1 MIIRKATSIDA
12 PDIAECLLLAMESI
26 VYTFIGKNDSN
37 VAYEFLLHFV
47 AQEDNQYSY
56 QNCWVVS
63 NENQIIGAIN
73 IYNGANLHTLRMP
86 IINYLKTNFNRE
98 IIIDD
103 ETQAGEYYIDTLGIK
118 TNQQGKGIGFMLLQF
133 IIDKF
138 VHKQN
143 QTLGLLVEKENRA
156 AQRLYKKLGFIYQSD
171 KNLVGKQLEHMQIKR
186 QKNNTNN

>member
-26 VYTFIGKNDSN
+26 VYAFIGKNDPV

-56 QNCWVVS
+56 QNCWVVC
-63 NENQIIGAIN
+63 NNNQIIGAIN

-86 IINYLKTNFNRE
+86 IINYLKTNFNLE

-103 ETQAGEYYIDTLGIK
+103 ETQEGEYYIDTLGVK
-118 TNQQGKGIGFMLLQF
+118 SAQQGKGIGSTLLQF
-133 IIDKF
+133 CIDEF

-143 QTLGLLVEKENRA
+143 QTLGLLVEKENVA
-156 AQRLYKKLGFIYQSD
+156 AKRLYEKLGFIYKSK
-171 KNLVGKQLEHMQIKR
+171 KNLVGKQLEHMQIIR
-186 QKNNTNN
+186 

>member
-26 VYTFIGKNDSN
+26 VYEFIGRKDEQA
-37 VAYEFLLHFV
+37 AYEFLLHFV
-47 AQEDNQYSY
+47 VQEDNQYSY

-98 IIIDD
+98 IIIED
-103 ETQAGEYYIDTLGIK
+103 ETQEGEYYIDTLGVK
-118 TNQQGKGIGFMLLQF
+118 SNQQGKGIGSTLLQF
-133 IIDKF
+133 CIDKF

-143 QTLGLLVEKENRA
+143 QTLGLLVEKENVA
-156 AQRLYKKLGFIYQSD
+156 AKRLYEKLGFIYQSE
-171 KNLVGKQLEHMQIKR
+171 KNLVGKQLEHMQIIR
-186 QKNNTNN
+186 

>member
-26 VYTFIGKNDSN
+26 VYAFIGKNDPV

-73 IYNGANLHTLRMP
+73 IYNGANLNTLRMP

-98 IIIDD
+98 IIIED
-103 ETQAGEYYIDTLGIK
+103 ETQEGEYYIDTLGVK
-118 TNQQGKGIGFMLLQF
+118 GNQQGKGIGSTLLQF
-133 IIDKF
+133 CIDEF

-143 QTLGLLVEKENRA
+143 QTLGLLVEKENVA
-156 AQRLYKKLGFIYQSD
+156 AKRLYEKLGFIYQSE
-171 KNLVGKQLEHMQIKR
+171 KNLVGKQLEHMQIIR
-186 QKNNTNN
+186 

>member
-12 PDIAECLLLAMESI
+12 PDIAECLQLAMESI
-26 VYTFIGKNDSN
+26 VYEFIGKNDPT

-47 AQEDNQYSY
+47 TQKNNQYSY
-56 QNCWVVS
+56 ENCWVVS

-73 IYNGANLHTLRMP
+73 IYKGANLNTLRMP

-103 ETQAGEYYIDTLGIK
+103 ETQAGEYYIDTLGVK
-118 TNQQGKGIGFMLLQF
+118 SAQQGKGIGSTLLQF
-133 IIDKF
+133 CIDEF

-143 QTLGLLVEKENRA
+143 QTLSLLVEKENVA
-156 AQRLYKKLGFIYQSD
+156 AKRLYEKLGFIYQSE
-171 KNLVGKQLEHMQIKR
+171 KNLVGKQLEHMQIIR
-186 QKNNTNN
+186 